1 MHFQKVRNVK
11 GTVIFTYKMK
21 YDGSGALMTSA
32 MSEQVYQISP
42 FNEPDGAAVME
53 AR

>member
-1 MHFQKVRNVK
+1 MK
-11 GTVIFTYKMK
+11 GTVLFTYKMR
-21 YDGSGALMTSA
+21 YYGSGALMTSA

-42 FNEPDGAAVME
+42 FNEPDGVAAME

>member
-1 MHFQKVRNVK
+1 MK
-11 GTVIFTYKMK
+11 GTVLFTYKMK
-21 YDGSGALMTSA
+21 YSDSGALMLSA

-42 FNEPDGAAVME
+42 FNEPDGTAAVE